1 MLKAPTMVTI
11 VEKSNGRRLPPW
23 KVADMSFHAG
33 EERRASLNE
42 LVHSAHIVP
51 EGDRKKWNGMD
62 VFEPGEIFYIN
73 TPTGEGPE
81 RTPNV
86 YHEPVVALGDHYEV
100 LDRKTNKLV
109 RKVTHAIVV
118 PKKSV
123 TELPGVRFATK
134 PE

>member
-1 MLKAPTMVTI
+1 MVTV
-11 VEKSNGRRLPPW
+11 VEKSNGKRLSPW
-23 KVADMSFHAG
+23 EIANVSFHA
-33 EERRASLNE
+33 EEEVRARHNE
-42 LVHSAHIVP
+42 LVDSAHIVP
-51 EGDRKKWNGMD
+51 EKDRKKWNGMD

-81 RTPNV
+81 RTPSV

-118 PKKSV
+118 PKKPVAKLTASGSQ
-123 TELPGVRFATK
+123 PK